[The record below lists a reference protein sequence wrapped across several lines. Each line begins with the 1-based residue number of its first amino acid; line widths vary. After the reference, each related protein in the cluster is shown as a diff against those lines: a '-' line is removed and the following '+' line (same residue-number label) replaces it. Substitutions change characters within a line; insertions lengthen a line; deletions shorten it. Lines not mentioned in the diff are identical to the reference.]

1 MIFALGGNQNCG
13 KTTLFNQLTGS
24 NQHVGNF
31 PGVTVEGKSGIVKGH
46 PDVKVVDLPGIYSLS
61 PYTAEE
67 IVTRDFL
74 LNEKID
80 CIINITDATNI
91 ERNLYL
97 SLQLMELDI
106 PMVIALNMMDEM
118 RENGNTIKIKQ
129 LSEDLGVPVVPL
141 AAVKNEGVDELIETA
156 IHTAQL
162 KQKPAVT
169 DFCSGAVHRA
179 IHSVAHLVEDHADR
193 INVPP
198 RFAATKLI
206 EGDEPMLNSLCLS
219 DNEKDM
225 LEHIVTEMEAETDT
239 DREAALAD
247 MRYDFIER
255 VCEKSVV
262 KNGESKA
269 HARSIK
275 IDSVLTHR
283 IWAIPIFIGIM
294 GVIFWLT
301 FGVFG
306 AFLSDGFTAIIDSF
320 IALID
325 RGLTSYGINPVV
337 HSLIVDG
344 VCAGVGSVLSF
355 LPTIVVLFFFLSMLE
370 DSGYMARVAFV
381 MDKALRKIGLSGRSF
396 VPMIIGFGCSVP
408 AIMAS
413 RTLPSDRD
421 RKMTIMLTPFMSC
434 SAKLPIY
441 TIFVSLFFA
450 PVFRPLAMIGL
461 YVFGMVMGVVVGL
474 ILKKTAFHGEPVPFV
489 MELPNYR
496 MPGLKSVGMLIWDKA
511 KDFITK
517 AFTVIF
523 TASVIIWF
531 LQTFDTRF
539 NVVADSADSMLA
551 LIGQTLSPIFKPLGF
566 GDWRAATALITGF
579 SAKEAVISTLTVLVG
594 GNMTAIGDMFTFN
607 AAVAFL
613 VFTLLYTPC
622 VAAIAAVK
630 RELKSGKWA
639 LIIAFGQT
647 AFAWVISFIV
657 YQLLSLIL

>member
-301 FGVFG
+301 FGVVG

-657 YQLLSLIL
+657 YQLLNLIL

>member
-1 MIFALGGNQNCG
+1 M
-13 KTTLFNQLTGS
+13 
-24 NQHVGNF
+24 
-31 PGVTVEGKSGIVKGH
+31 
-46 PDVKVVDLPGIYSLS
+46 
-61 PYTAEE
+61 
-67 IVTRDFL
+67 
-74 LNEKID
+74 
-80 CIINITDATNI
+80 
-91 ERNLYL
+91 
-97 SLQLMELDI
+97 
-106 PMVIALNMMDEM
+106 
-118 RENGNTIKIKQ
+118 
-129 LSEDLGVPVVPL
+129 PVVPL

-156 IHTAQL
+156 INTAL
-162 KQKPAVT
+162 TKRKPAVK

-193 INVPP
+193 INVPS

-206 EGDEPMLNSLCLS
+206 EGDEPMLNALRLS

-225 LEHIVTEMEAETDT
+225 LEHIVTEMESETDT

-255 VCEKSVV
+255 ICAKSVI

-275 IDSVLTHR
+275 IDNILTHR
-283 IWAIPIFIGIM
+283 VWAIPIFIGIM
-294 GVIFWLT
+294 GIIFWLT

-306 AFLSDGFTAIIDSF
+306 AFLSDGFTVLIDSF
-320 IALID
+320 IAIID
-325 RGLTSYGINPVV
+325 KGLTSYGINPVV

-441 TIFVSLFFA
+441 TVFVQAFF
-450 PVFRPLAMIGL
+450 PVQLRPVVMIAL
-461 YVFGMVMGVVVGL
+461 YVFGMIMGVVVGL
-474 ILKKTAFHGEPVPFV
+474 VLKKTTFHGEPVPFV

-496 MPGLKSVGMLIWDKA
+496 MPGFKSVVMLIWDKA

-539 NVVADSADSMLA
+539 NVVVNSADSMLA
-551 LIGQTLSPIFKPLGF
+551 LVGQFISPIFKPLGF

-594 GNMTAIGDMFTFN
+594 GDIGTALQGIFSVP
-607 AAVAFL
+607 AAIAFL

-630 RELKSGKWA
+630 RELRSGKWA
-639 LIIAFGQT
+639 LFIAFGQT
-647 AFAWVISFIV
+647 AFAWIVSFIL
-657 YQLLSLIL
+657 YQLISLI

>member
-301 FGVFG
+301 FGVVG

-320 IALID
+320 IGLID

-461 YVFGMVMGVVVGL
+461 YVFGMVMGVVVGH

-594 GNMTAIGDMFTFN
+594 GNMTAIGEMFTFN

-657 YQLLSLIL
+657 YQLLNLIL

>member
-46 PDVKVVDLPGIYSLS
+46 PDVTVVDLPGIYSLS
-61 PYTAEE
+61 PYTSEE

-74 LNEKID
+74 INEKID

-118 RENGNTIKIKQ
+118 RENGNTININH

-156 IHTAQL
+156 INTAL
-162 KQKPAVT
+162 TKRKPAVK

-193 INVPP
+193 INVPS

-206 EGDEPMLNSLCLS
+206 EGDEPMLNALRLS

-225 LEHIVTEMEAETDT
+225 LEHIVTEMESETDT

-255 VCEKSVV
+255 ICAKSVI

-275 IDSVLTHR
+275 IDNILTHK

-294 GVIFWLT
+294 GIIFWLT
-301 FGVFG
+301 FGVLG
-306 AFLSDGFTAIIDSF
+306 AFLSNGFTLLIDSF
-320 IALID
+320 IGIID
-325 RGLTSYGINPVV
+325 KGLTAYGINPVV

-344 VCAGVGSVLSF
+344 ICAGVGSVLSF

-441 TIFVSLFFA
+441 TVFVQAFF
-450 PVFRPLAMIGL
+450 PVQLRPVVMIAL
-461 YVFGMVMGVVVGL
+461 YVFGMIMGVVVGL
-474 ILKKTAFHGEPVPFV
+474 VLKKTTFHGEPVPFV

-496 MPGLKSVGMLIWDKA
+496 MPGFKSVVMLIWDKA

-531 LQTFDTRF
+531 LQTFDIRF
-539 NVVADSADSMLA
+539 NVVVNSADSMLA
-551 LIGQTLSPIFKPLGF
+551 LVGQLISPIFKPLGF

-594 GNMTAIGDMFTFN
+594 GDIGTALQGIFSVQ
-607 AAVAFL
+607 AAIAFL

-630 RELKSGKWA
+630 RELRSGKWA
-639 LIIAFGQT
+639 LLIAFGQT
-647 AFAWVISFIV
+647 AFAWIV
-657 YQLLSLIL
+657 SYILYQLISLI

>member
-1 MIFALGGNQNCG
+1 
-13 KTTLFNQLTGS
+13 
-24 NQHVGNF
+24 
-31 PGVTVEGKSGIVKGH
+31 
-46 PDVKVVDLPGIYSLS
+46 
-61 PYTAEE
+61 
-67 IVTRDFL
+67 
-74 LNEKID
+74 
-80 CIINITDATNI
+80 
-91 ERNLYL
+91 
-97 SLQLMELDI
+97 
-106 PMVIALNMMDEM
+106 MVIALNMMDEM

>member
-301 FGVFG
+301 FGVVG

-511 KDFITK
+511 RDFITK

-657 YQLLSLIL
+657 YQLLNLIL

>member
-1 MIFALGGNQNCG
+1 M
-13 KTTLFNQLTGS
+13 
-24 NQHVGNF
+24 
-31 PGVTVEGKSGIVKGH
+31 
-46 PDVKVVDLPGIYSLS
+46 LS
-61 PYTAEE
+61 PW
-67 IVTRDFL
+67 RSL
-74 LNEKID
+74 
-80 CIINITDATNI
+80 
-91 ERNLYL
+91 ERHK
-97 SLQLMELDI
+97 SLPRAGGWPL
-106 PMVIALNMMDEM
+106 
-118 RENGNTIKIKQ
+118 
-129 LSEDLGVPVVPL
+129 PVRP
-141 AAVKNEGVDELIETA
+141 
-156 IHTAQL
+156 
-162 KQKPAVT
+162 
-169 DFCSGAVHRA
+169 CST
-179 IHSVAHLVEDHADR
+179 L
-193 INVPP
+193 
-198 RFAATKLI
+198 
-206 EGDEPMLNSLCLS
+206 
-219 DNEKDM
+219 
-225 LEHIVTEMEAETDT
+225 
-239 DREAALAD
+239 
-247 MRYDFIER
+247 
-255 VCEKSVV
+255 
-262 KNGESKA
+262 
-269 HARSIK
+269 
-275 IDSVLTHR
+275 
-283 IWAIPIFIGIM
+283 
-294 GVIFWLT
+294 
-301 FGVFG
+301 
-306 AFLSDGFTAIIDSF
+306 F

-539 NVVADSADSMLA
+539 NVVVDSADSMLA